1 MKIAVSYLKSAYSK
15 EETISKIMKTSAD
28 YIHVDLMDGK
38 FVPNQNMDW
47 MQLIPLLKNSKK
59 PLDVHLMTNEIEI
72 YLEKLKELN
81 PEYVTFHI
89 EAPCNIE
96 ESIQRILKE
105 KIKVGLAINP
115 NTPIEELFPYL
126 NQLDQI
132 LVMGV
137 TPGYGGQSFQTIVL
151 EKLKKL
157 KELQTQHHFII
168 NVDGGINDQTIN
180 CVQKYVDMIV
190 SGSYICEALDYEK
203 QVKNLKQ

>member
-1 MKIAVSYLKSAYSK
+1 MKKAVSYLKSAYSK
-15 EETISKIMKTSAD
+15 EETISKIVQTSAD

-47 MQLIPLLKNSKK
+47 MQLIPLLKNSQK

-81 PEYVTFHI
+81 PEYITFHI

-190 SGSYICEALDYEK
+190 SGS
-203 QVKNLKQ
+203 